1 MGWAGIT
8 NGALLR
14 RAVAESFD
22 VFLTADRNLEHQQ
35 NLSSISIA
43 VVVLIAKSNRAH
55 DLLPL
60 VPELLSRLRS
70 VRPGEVIRL
79 GAQ

>member
-8 NGALLR
+8 NGVLLR

-43 VVVLIAKSNRAH
+43 VVVLIAKSNRVH

-60 VPELLSRLRS
+60 VPELLSRLGS